1 MNNDRNKRIAKLKNK
16 IFGNNKDEMNE
27 IQKMENDENYIV
39 ISDDNPEQI
48 DLMLTTL
55 KLNDEEYKKRV
66 LELHKKALREEI

>member
-48 DLMLTTL
+48 DLMLTTP

-66 LELHKKALREEI
+66 LELHKKH

>member
-48 DLMLTTL
+48 DLMLTTP